1 MKTFYDILK
10 IHRNATQKEIL
21 DAYRIRCIETHPD
34 KGGNQTDFLNVRKGY
49 EILSNPVRRAEYD
62 RWVFQKEKEEL
73 EKEIQELKKER
84 DRNKNTNIKNIER
97 NNLKSNILDFIIL
110 ITAIAMVTGLIIYT
124 ETVKQVNQENNAKLD
139 VKDVSKNNIQDNK
152 IDKDAKWLY
161 NELSKHSDIGTYEKF
176 IEELKD
182 PVMAKYYYVD
192 AGLKG
197 IEIGSSDE
205 FISLLRREGI
215 TNITYKDEDLKVKRS
230 PSNTI
235 EYVNKVTSK
244 NIINQKLPNIESN
257 NINYTETTYR
267 TGDSPYSKTYG
278 KGQFDYSSLSKLKV
292 LNYSSKDAVVLLENT
307 NGITIRNVYIS
318 NGSQFTLDK
327 IPEGYYRIKVMYGN
341 SWYSEKD
348 NGSNFP
354 KGGFM
359 KNVSYSKSKDND
371 LFNYI
376 FEESYDGISY
386 PTYSITLHKVRNGN
400 MQTQSITKDDFF
412 NN

>member
-10 IHRNATQKEIL
+10 IPRNATQKEIL
-21 DAYRIRCIETHPD
+21 DAYRHRCIETHPD
-34 KGGNQTDFLNVRKGY
+34 KGGSETDFLNIRKGY
-49 EILSNPVRRAEYD
+49 EILSNPEKRAEYD

-73 EKEIQELKKER
+73 EKEIQKLKKER
-84 DRNKNTNIKNIER
+84 EIYEGSKIRNTDRRYHKSKNLN
-97 NNLKSNILDFIIL
+97 FIIPL
-110 ITAIAMVTGLIIYT
+110 IVIAMFFGLIVYT
-124 ETVKQVNQENNAKLD
+124 EKNKQINKTNKVELD
-139 VKDVSKNNIQDNK
+139 KNNSQDN
-152 IDKDAKWLY
+152 ITEKDGKWLY
-161 NELSKHSDIGTYEKF
+161 NELSKYSNIGTYNNF

-197 IEIGSSDE
+197 IDIGTPDE
-205 FISLLRREGI
+205 FRILLKREGI
-215 TNITYKDEDLKVKRS
+215 TNMTYKDEDLKVKRS

-244 NIINQKLPNIESN
+244 ANIINQKIPIVKSN
-257 NINYTETTYR
+257 KNYTETTYH
-267 TGDSPYSKTYG
+267 TGDIPYSKTYG
-278 KGQFDYSSLSKLKV
+278 KGQFDYSSLSQLKV

-307 NGITIRNVYIS
+307 YGITIRNVYIS
-318 NGSQFTLDK
+318 NGSQYTLDK
-327 IPEGYYRIKVMYGN
+327 IPEGHYRIKVMYGN

-348 NGSNFP
+348 NGVNFP